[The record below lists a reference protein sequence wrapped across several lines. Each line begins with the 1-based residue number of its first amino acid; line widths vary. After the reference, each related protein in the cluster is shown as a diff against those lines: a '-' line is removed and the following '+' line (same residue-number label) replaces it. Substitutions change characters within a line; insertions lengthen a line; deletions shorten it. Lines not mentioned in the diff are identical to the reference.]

1 MNNKEA
7 LESIKNTKTNHIK
20 NEKLGQPRVMYL
32 VKELRKKE
40 IQTIKKD
47 LDKLEKL
54 KKENQELLVNKN
66 VAQGIAIKL
75 KEEND
80 KLKQALEI
88 LKDKFDIKISH
99 TIEDIP
105 IIIIS
110 LEETGEWYCIDISEE
125 QYELLQ
131 EVLGN
136 D

>member
-1 MNNKEA
+1 MNSKEA
-7 LESIKNTKTNHIK
+7 LEILIYFVNGTGNKEKNIYYK
-20 NEKLGQPRVMYL
+20 
-32 VKELRKKE
+32 
-40 IQTIKKD
+40 TIKQD
-47 LDKLEKL
+47 LDRVEQLE
-54 KKENQELLVNKN
+54 KENQELLVNKN
-66 VAQGIAIKL
+66 VAQGIAINL

-80 KLKQALEI
+80 KLKKAIDI

-125 QYELLQ
+125 QYNLLK
-131 EVLGN
+131 EVIEN